1 MKLGPQQSLPFSVE
15 VWHFLLS
22 LALLQDPASL
32 VDGFFM
38 HSTALARIPRTIFD
52 TILHFQSITM
62 SIPFHCLNITEIYP
76 LSFIFLI
83 QAINIVLLESYTN
96 LISDLPILT
105 LASL

>member
-1 MKLGPQQSLPFSVE
+1 
-15 VWHFLLS
+15 
-22 LALLQDPASL
+22 
-32 VDGFFM
+32 
-38 HSTALARIPRTIFD
+38 
-52 TILHFQSITM
+52 M